1 MRFLILLLL
10 SVSLSFSAIIKTQS
24 PGVITGYQ
32 PIEEATRM
40 SSGWYVMK
48 RVVPAA
54 ITSDTIKTDSLF
66 GAGFICRM
74 FMNRTGTDGRVN
86 VKDTKGT
93 EFIAIPVAAGQTT
106 PILSSITK
114 ILKSGTTIDTL
125 IFFLQVQDTTRR

>member
-1 MRFLILLLL
+1 MRILFCILFAI
-10 SVSLSFSAIIKTQS
+10 SLSFSAIIKTPA

-32 PIEEATRM
+32 PIDEATRM
-40 SSGWYVMK
+40 ASGWYVMK

-66 GAGFICRM
+66 GTGFICRM

-125 IFFLQVQDTTRR
+125 ILFLQVQDTTRR